1 MSAVF
6 QLIPSF
12 ANYDA
17 IGTHTRQL
25 DALLR
30 DFGYE
35 TAIYADEYD
44 ESLAAYASPFAELR
58 HRPPKGV
65 WYLYQASTNSRIAD
79 WLRDRPR
86 VLVNYHNVTPHA
98 LAKPFEPEIARVL
111 WQARREIGGLAQT
124 TQRAFTVSHYNAVD
138 LFELGFLH
146 PLVAPPLL
154 ALPQHRQAMA
164 HEPVRTPSNWLFV
177 GRIFP
182 NKHQLFLI
190 EAFALYRQLF
200 EQEATLTLVGST
212 ASATYL
218 EAMKA
223 KIARHHLE
231 HSVRL
236 LSGLSPAALTSEY
249 RQASLFTSASLH
261 EGFGFPLIEAFA
273 HQIPVLALAT
283 SAVSETLSSAGWLIS
298 EEDPLSFAVAAHTL
312 AHDIGLRD
320 QLIERGLSR
329 LRTFDPATLRIQYQR
344 LIEQLVGAP

>member
-1 MSAVF
+1 LTAIL

-12 ANYDA
+12 STYDA
-17 IGTHTRQL
+17 IGTHARRL
-25 DALLR
+25 DSLLR
-30 DFGYE
+30 ELGYE
-35 TAIYADEYD
+35 TAIYADEFD
-44 ESLAAYASPFAELR
+44 PSLADIAQPFHNLR
-58 HRPPKGV
+58 RRPPKGA

-86 VLVNYHNVTPHA
+86 VLLNYHNVTPHE
-98 LAKPFEPEIARVL
+98 LAKPFEPTIARIL
-111 WQARREIGGLAQT
+111 WQARREIGGLART
-124 TQRAFTVSHYNAVD
+124 TQLAFTVSRYNATD
-138 LFELGFLH
+138 LFGLGFLH

-154 ALPQHRQAMA
+154 ELPQEVTRSSS
-164 HEPVRTPSNWLFV
+164 PSSNWLFV

-236 LSGLSPAALTSEY
+236 LSGLSPAALASEY

-261 EGFGFPLIEAFA
+261 EGFGFPFIEAFA

-283 SAVSETLSSAGWLIS
+283 SAVSETLSSAGWLLS
-298 EEDPLSFAVAAHTL
+298 KEDPLSYAVAAHTL